1 MARLRN
7 VSSMSGRKRIGDILA
22 TIAVAAIVAFSI
34 FPIAWT
40 LLVSLKPEED
50 IVTAT
55 MSYIPRRV
63 TFENYIAIWTRS
75 NFPILIGNSAVVTTI
90 TVALCTIVGTLA
102 SYAVTRFRFAGR
114 RRLMMFYLVVRMF
127 PAVMIIIPL
136 FVIMRGFGL
145 LDSRLGLALAYATFL
160 LPVFIWMM
168 KGFFEA
174 VPADLEDAARID
186 GASRLGAMVRV
197 VLPLVVGGLVATAV
211 FIAIGAWNEFLFA
224 LMLTTSTGS
233 RTWPVGLQLMVGEF
247 QLPWGSLAAGGII
260 SILPVMMLFAIVQRS
275 MVRGL
280 TAGAV
285 KS

>member
-1 MARLRN
+1 MPMAGTQR
-7 VSSMSGRKRIGDILA
+7 SRKIGDALA
-22 TIAVAAIVAFSI
+22 MVAVAVLVIFAV
-34 FPIAWT
+34 FPIVWAF
-40 LLVSLKPEED
+40 LISLKPEED

-55 MSYIPRRV
+55 LTYIPRRV
-63 TFENYIAIWTRS
+63 TFENYVAIWTRS
-75 NFPILIGNSAVVTTI
+75 NFPTLILNSSVVTLI
-90 TVALCTIVGTLA
+90 TVAICTVA
-102 SYAVTRFRFAGR
+102 SYAVARYRFLGR
-114 RRLMMFYLVVRMF
+114 RELMMFYLVIRMF

-136 FVIMRGFGL
+136 FILMRGLGL
-145 LDSRLGLALAYATFL
+145 LDSRFGLALAYTTFL

-168 KGFFEA
+168 KGFFES
-174 VPADLEDAARID
+174 VPNDLEDAARID

-197 VLPLVVGGLVATAV
+197 VLPLVLGGLVATAV

-260 SILPVMMLFAIVQRS
+260 SIVPVMVLFALVQRAL
-275 MVRGL
+275 VRGL

-285 KS
+285 KG

>member
-1 MARLRN
+1 MGRLRY
-7 VSSMSGRKRIGDILA
+7 VSTMSRRKAIGDTLS
-22 TIAVAAIVAFSI
+22 VVLVLVIVVFAI
-34 FPIAWT
+34 FPIVWT
-40 LLVSLKPEED
+40 FLVSLKPEED
-50 IVTAT
+50 IVTAVMT
-55 MSYIPRRV
+55 YIPRRV
-63 TFENYIAIWTRS
+63 TIENYVAIWTRS
-75 NFPILIGNSAVVTTI
+75 NFPTLIGNSVVTTSI
-90 TVALCTIVGTLA
+90 TVTLCTVVGTLA
-102 SYAVTRFRFAGR
+102 SYAVSRFRFTGR
-114 RRLMMFYLVVRMF
+114 RELMMFYLVVRMF

-136 FVIMRGFGL
+136 FIIMRGVGL
-145 LDSRLGLALAYATFL
+145 LDSRLGLALAYASFL

-174 VPADLEDAARID
+174 VPPDLEDAARID

-260 SILPVMMLFAIVQRS
+260 SILPVMILFAIVQRA

>member
-1 MARLRN
+1 MAA
-7 VSSMSGRKRIGDILA
+7 RKRWSDLFASLA
-22 TIAVAAIVAFSI
+22 VLALVVFAV
-34 FPIAWT
+34 FPIVWA
-40 LLVSLKPEED
+40 LLVSLKPEAD

-55 MSYIPRRV
+55 LQYVPRRV
-63 TFENYIAIWTRS
+63 TFENYEAIWTRS
-75 NFPILIGNSAVVTTI
+75 NFPTLIVNSAIVTVMTVVICTT
-90 TVALCTIVGTLA
+90 VGTLA
-102 SYAVTRFRFAGR
+102 SYAVARCQFRGR
-114 RRLMMFYLVVRMF
+114 RELMLFYLVIRMF

-136 FVIMRGFGL
+136 FVLMRNLGL
-145 LDSRLGLALAYATFL
+145 LDSRFGLALAYTTFL

-168 KGFFEA
+168 KGFFEG
-174 VPADLEDAARID
+174 VPGDLEDAARID

-197 VLPLVVGGLVATAV
+197 ILPLVLGGLVATSV
-211 FIAIGAWNEFLFA
+211 FVAIGAWNEFLFA

-260 SILPVMMLFAIVQRS
+260 SIIPVMLLFAVVQRAL
-275 MVRGL
+275 VRGL